1 MSGVAA
7 QPPARGVTWEAA
19 WLAGAGLSAVVA
31 AFALARQPFFAAGV
45 VFGGLLLMVTLV
57 RPLAIMAAML
67 VIGPIDLSFL
77 TGGFKSLLEEQGG
90 LDMNGIRLIGM
101 VVALGVMT
109 VADRDLLRIAA
120 ARYGRWWLVFLAY
133 AAASLAFTTSL
144 VDGLRL
150 LLKLAYPFLLF
161 VGILGVVR
169 TRAELERLAS
179 WLLWGAAAITLLLAP
194 ALVALGHY
202 ELDQGRVR
210 IPMIGVHE
218 NPMSFYLLMVILV
231 AFTRFTTRG
240 HYRYLGL
247 CLACGAWIAVAMTR
261 ITVLA
266 ALASFA
272 GCALFA
278 AVVVRNYRGVL
289 AAVVVGALL
298 GVALLP
304 TALERTF
311 GYVPGAGELAA
322 LAAHPAQLFRSM
334 NFQGREIFWALVLKS
349 FLAHPWVGEGLGSST
364 ALILRN
370 FPPSWGGVVHNE
382 YLRLLSELGVVGVA
396 LFALAVFKWWGA
408 VVRAARRADP
418 LVREFALP
426 AFAGLVA
433 WATISLTDNTFDYY
447 APFTQYVAFLC
458 AGALAAAA
466 LPGGAAGAW
475 SGGAAPGAA
484 PAGPPLPAPAGP
496 ALTAPAAPGATE
508 RGGA

>member
-1 MSGVAA
+1 MSGAAA
-7 QPPARGVTWEAA
+7 QPSWRGAAWEATWFA
-19 WLAGAGLSAVVA
+19 GAALAGMAA

-45 VFGGLLLMVTLV
+45 VFGGLLLMVTLM
-57 RPLAIMAAML
+57 RPLAILATML

-77 TGGFKSLLEEQGG
+77 TGGFKGLLEEQGG

-101 VVALGVMT
+101 VVALGVLTM
-109 VADRDLLRIAA
+109 ADRDLLRVAA
-120 ARYGRWWLVFLAY
+120 ARYGRWWLAFLAY
-133 AAASLAFTTSL
+133 AAASLALTTSL
-144 VDGLRL
+144 VDGMRL

-179 WLLWGAAAITLLLAP
+179 WMLWGAAAITLVLAP

-202 ELDQGRVR
+202 ELDHGRVR
-210 IPMIGVHE
+210 IPTIGVHE

-231 AFTRFTTRG
+231 AFTRHTTRG
-240 HYRYLGL
+240 QYRYIGL
-247 CLACGAWIAVAMTR
+247 CLACAAWIAVAMTR

-266 ALASFA
+266 ALAGFA

-278 AVVVRNYRGVL
+278 ALVVRNYRGVV
-289 AAVVVGALL
+289 AAVIVGAAL

-304 TALERTF
+304 TALVRTF
-311 GYVPGAGELAA
+311 GYLPGAGELASLA
-322 LAAHPAQLFRSM
+322 LHPTQLFRSM

-349 FLAHPWVGEGLGSST
+349 FLAHPWIGEGLGSST

-382 YLRLLSELGVVGVA
+382 YLRLLAELGVIGVA
-396 LFALAVFKWWGA
+396 LFALAVFGWWGA
-408 VVRAARRADP
+408 VVRVARRADP

-458 AGALAAAA
+458 AGALAAAT
-466 LPGGAAGAW
+466 L
-475 SGGAAPGAA
+475 PGAA
-484 PAGPPLPAPAGP
+484 AGGEGAGPAGPPRGAG
-496 ALTAPAAPGATE
+496 
-508 RGGA
+508 

>member
-7 QPPARGVTWEAA
+7 QPPGRGLAWEAT
-19 WLAGAGLSAVVA
+19 WVAGAGLAGVAA
-31 AFALARQPFFAAGV
+31 AFALARQPFFATGV
-45 VFGGLLLMVTLV
+45 VFGGLLLMITLM
-57 RPLAIMAAML
+57 RPLAILATML

-101 VVALGVMT
+101 VVALGALT
-109 VADRDLLRIAA
+109 LADRELLRIAA

-144 VDGLRL
+144 VDGMRL

-161 VGILGVVR
+161 VGIVGAVR

-179 WLLWGAAAITLLLAP
+179 WMLWGGAAITLVLAP
-194 ALVALGHY
+194 VLVALGHY
-202 ELDQGRVR
+202 VLDHGRVR

-231 AFTRFTTRG
+231 AFTRYTTRG

-266 ALASFA
+266 ALAGFA

-278 AVVVRNYRGVL
+278 ALVVRNYRGVL
-289 AAVVVGALL
+289 AALVVGAVL

-304 TALERTF
+304 TALVRTF
-311 GYVPGAGELAA
+311 GYMPGAGELAS
-322 LAAHPAQLFRSM
+322 LAMHPAQLFRSM

-349 FLAHPWVGEGLGSST
+349 FVAHPWIGEGLGSST

-396 LFALAVFKWWGA
+396 LFAIAVFKWWGA

-466 LPGGAAGAW
+466 LPGGGAAGAR
-475 SGGAAPGAA
+475 AAVAA
-484 PAGPPLPAPAGP
+484 PADPAARSLGG
-496 ALTAPAAPGATE
+496 PAAPP
-508 RGGA
+508 GGTGP